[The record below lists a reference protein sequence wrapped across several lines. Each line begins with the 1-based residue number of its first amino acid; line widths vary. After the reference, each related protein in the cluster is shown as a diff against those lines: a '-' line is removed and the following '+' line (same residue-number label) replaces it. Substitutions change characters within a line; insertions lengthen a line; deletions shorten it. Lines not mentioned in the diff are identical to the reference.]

1 MSHDTEK
8 EGKNLQVHFVPDEDV
23 LEHII
28 DKQEG
33 GRLRIT
39 TSAQRIA
46 NVKNRIAC
54 DQYIESETVDIWKEK
69 DYVDV
74 LVADSEDNVENGP
87 GTGGGDVYSFQTVK
101 RSNKMSQLATEMAR
115 TPGKTVTFST
125 ADSPKE
131 AVSPPPNN
139 KKQSAA
145 NKTPSKGRKNEFI
158 STTPHRLRKRL
169 SAPSLRS
176 DSESDYSASNSDE
189 EIEDRS
195 SAVKTPSK
203 GSQTPS
209 KGSQTPGKT
218 PSKKGKKK
226 SNLVE
231 EYFEAHSSSKV
242 LTSDRTLQKLQTPKL
257 DQETLR
263 KLLDQAPTAFSRDLE
278 SLNKKYEALFYKWM
292 LQLHLGFN
300 IVLFGLGSKRNLLE
314 KFRTS
319 LLQDSLH
326 IVINGFFPGITIKS
340 ILNSI
345 TEEALGHSGTFR
357 SPLDQLDFIMQ
368 KFKKDTSLEL
378 YLLIHNL
385 DSHMLRGDKSQ
396 QTIGQLASVPNIH
409 LLASIDHINAPLMW
423 DQSKQSLYSWLWYE
437 TTTYSSYVE
446 ETSYENSLLVK
457 RSGALALSSL
467 THVLRSL
474 TPNARGIFRLLAEY
488 QLANKDNP
496 SYQGLSFQ
504 DFYQQCREAFLV
516 NSDLTLRAQ
525 LTEFRDHKL
534 IRTKKGVDGVEYLLI
549 PLDLGTLTDF
559 LEMQDKEG

>member
-1 MSHDTEK
+1 MSHESHNGTMQFK
-8 EGKNLQVHFVPDEDV
+8 VQFTPDEDV
-23 LEHII
+23 LEHIT
-28 DKQEG
+28 DKQG
-33 GRLRIT
+33 SKT
-39 TSAQRIA
+39 QNNAAAQRIVA
-46 NVKNRIAC
+46 VKNIIKNV
-54 DQYIESETVDIWKEK
+54 DLHVDEVTSESWREQN
-69 DYVDV
+69 YVDV
-74 LVADSEDNVENGP
+74 LGVDKEDTLNNGP
-87 GTGGGDVYSFQTVK
+87 GTGGGDVYSFYTIK
-101 RSNKMSQLATEMAR
+101 RSNKMAQLATEMAR
-115 TPGKTVTFST
+115 TPAKTVSFSVS
-125 ADSPKE
+125 DSSE
-131 AVSPPPNN
+131 ETVSPPAN
-139 KKQSAA
+139 KHTA

-169 SAPSLRS
+169 SAPNQQS

-189 EIEDRS
+189 ELEDKS
-195 SAVKTPSK
+195 SAAKTPSK
-203 GSQTPS
+203 VSQTPS
-209 KGSQTPGKT
+209 KTPT
-218 PSKKGKKK
+218 KKGKKTPA

-242 LTSDRTLQKLQTPKL
+242 LTSDRTLQRLQTPKL

-263 KLLDQAPTAFSRDLE
+263 KLLDQTPLAFAGELCRMSVQH
-278 SLNKKYEALFYKWM
+278 EALFYKWM

-300 IVLFGLGSKRNLLE
+300 IILFGLGSKQNLIE

-319 LLQDSLH
+319 LLQDSLN
-326 IVINGFFPGITIKS
+326 IVVNGFFPSITVKS

-345 TEEALGHSGTFR
+345 TEEALGHPGTFR
-357 SPLDQLDFIMQ
+357 SPLDQMDFILQ
-368 KFKKDTSLEL
+368 RFKEDPSLEL

-385 DSHMLRGDKSQ
+385 DSQMLRGEKCQ
-396 QTIGQLASVPNIH
+396 QVLGQLASIPNFH
-409 LLASIDHINAPLMW
+409 LLASVDHINAPLMW
-423 DQSKQSLYSWLWYE
+423 DQSKQSLYNWLWYE
-437 TTTYSSYVE
+437 TTTFNSYVE

-496 SYQGLSFQ
+496 SYTGLSFQ

-534 IRTKKGVDGVEYLLI
+534 IRTKKLFDCYGLI
-549 PLDLGTLTDF
+549 
-559 LEMQDKEG
+559 

>member
-1 MSHDTEK
+1 MSHEAHNGTK
-8 EGKNLQVHFVPDEDV
+8 LFKVQFTPDEEV
-23 LEHII
+23 LEHIT
-28 DKQEG
+28 DKQG
-33 GRLRIT
+33 VT
-39 TSAQRIA
+39 PQSNTAAQRIVA
-46 NVKNRIAC
+46 VKNIIKNDDLHVDEATP
-54 DQYIESETVDIWKEK
+54 ESWREQN
-69 DYVDV
+69 YVDV
-74 LVADSEDNVENGP
+74 LGVDTEDTLQNGP
-87 GTGGGDVYSFQTVK
+87 GTGGGDVYSFYTIK
-101 RSNKMSQLATEMAR
+101 RSNKMAQLATEMAR
-115 TPGKTVTFST
+115 TPAKTVSFSVS
-125 ADSPKE
+125 DNPEE
-131 AVSPPPNN
+131 AVSPPAN
-139 KKQSAA
+139 KQTE

-169 SAPSLRS
+169 SAPSQPS

-189 EIEDRS
+189 ELEEKS
-195 SAVKTPSK
+195 SAAKTPSK
-203 GSQTPS
+203 V
-209 KGSQTPGKT
+209 SQTPGKT
-218 PSKKGKKK
+218 PSKKGKKNTA

-242 LTSDRTLQKLQTPKL
+242 LTSDRTLQRLQTPKL

-263 KLLDQAPTAFSRDLE
+263 KLLDQTPSAFADELHRIS
-278 SLNKKYEALFYKWM
+278 KKHEALFYKWM

-300 IVLFGLGSKRNLLE
+300 IILFGLGSKQSLIE

-326 IVINGFFPGITIKS
+326 IVINEFFPSITAKS

-345 TEEALGHSGTFR
+345 TEEALGHPGAFR
-357 SPLDQLDFIMQ
+357 SPLDQMDFILQ
-368 KFKKDTSLEL
+368 RFKDDPSLEL

-385 DSHMLRGDKSQ
+385 DSQMLRGEKCQ
-396 QTIGQLASVPNIH
+396 QVLGQLASIPNLH
-409 LLASIDHINAPLMW
+409 LLASVDHINAPLMW
-423 DQSKQSLYSWLWYE
+423 DQSKQSLYNWLWYE
-437 TTTYSSYVE
+437 TTTFGSYIE

-488 QLANKDNP
+488 QMANKDNP
-496 SYQGLSFQ
+496 SYTGLSFQ

-534 IRTKKGVDGVEYLLI
+534 IRTKKGMDGVEYLLI

-559 LEMQDKEG
+559 LEMEDKDT